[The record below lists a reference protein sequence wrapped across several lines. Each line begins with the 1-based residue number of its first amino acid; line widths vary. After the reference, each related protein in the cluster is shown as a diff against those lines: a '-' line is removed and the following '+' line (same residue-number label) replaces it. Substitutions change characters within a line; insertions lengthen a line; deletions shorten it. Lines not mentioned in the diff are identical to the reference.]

1 MSKALERRA
10 KFREE
15 LILAAERS
23 ISAGGLAG
31 LKTREL
37 AREIGVAN
45 GAVYNLV
52 DDMDE
57 LILRVGSRTLA
68 RLDASLT
75 AAESDG
81 PASPRETLVRI
92 AVAYCDFAAENLELW
107 RALFEHRMAPG
118 KPVPEWAIDEQM
130 NLFRHIYRP
139 LAELF
144 PKRTPARTGRDGAQ
158 SFLRR
163 ARHGAARPRAKAD
176 RGAGRCVAEG
186 NCGHRGRD
194 GRWADGKNELGLD
207 DDVAVLDVHRKRLG
221 HVRPLLQFLAAFD
234 RDRIG
239 ADLHPLRIE
248 I

>member
-23 ISAGGLAG
+23 IGTGGLAG

-52 DDMDE
+52 EDMDE
-57 LILRVGSRTLA
+57 LTLRVGSRTLA
-68 RLDASLT
+68 RLDAALT

-107 RALFEHRMAPG
+107 RALFEHRMSPG
-118 KPVPEWAIDEQM
+118 KPVPEWAISEQM

-144 PKRTPARTGRDGAQ
+144 PQRTPAELGVMARSLFSAVHGMVLLGLEQKLIAVPVIELRKEIGIMVGAMIDGLA
-158 SFLRR
+158 
-163 ARHGAARPRAKAD
+163 AKA
-176 RGAGRCVAEG
+176 A
-186 NCGHRGRD
+186 
-194 GRWADGKNELGLD
+194 
-207 DDVAVLDVHRKRLG
+207 
-221 HVRPLLQFLAAFD
+221 
-234 RDRIG
+234 
-239 ADLHPLRIE
+239 
-248 I
+248 